1 MDEKLI
7 LTVTGH
13 RPNKIS
19 KELYTWNSK
28 LSMKYIVYFM
38 EYIAKYCDDNVGKT
52 IICRSGMALGIDTLF
67 AIATLRLRKQG
78 YNLKLEACIPCKNQS
93 CKWSKD
99 SVDLYNLILESAHL
113 VTYVSDEEYTP
124 WCMQDRNKYMV
135 DGCNRVLAVWDGT
148 KGGTGNC
155 VNYAKSVGAHIDI
168 VKPSEISGEVA

>member
-19 KELYTWNSK
+19 KELYTWNSE
-28 LSMKYIVYFM
+28 LSEKYIKFFM
-38 EYIAKYCDDNVGKT
+38 NYIAKYCSENSGK
-52 IICRSGMALGIDTLF
+52 IVRCRSGMALGIDTLF
-67 AIATLRLRKQG
+67 AIAVMRLYKNG
-78 YNLKLEACIPCKNQS
+78 YNVELECCIPCKNHS
-93 CKWSKD
+93 SNWIKS
-99 SVDLYNLILESAHL
+99 SVDLYNLILEYAHL
-113 VTYVSDEEYTP
+113 ITYVSDEEYTP